1 MDDREQ
7 AVRPSIDPQRSEPM
21 ERLLGALRGRS
32 MRYPMQMRPR
42 ERHTPPRPPGPGLQ
56 RHARRRWN
64 ATLLALACTV
74 ALIGPGVAVRA
85 DTADEARSSGEG
97 RAPETFDLLMARF
110 AASKGVRAR
119 FQETRTLALLAEPI
133 ETRGTLYFSP
143 PDRLARVTTYPG
155 HSRVVV
161 RGTRVGFTDE
171 TGHREVDLADSEL
184 ARALVGNLAVLL
196 RGDLVEVRKRYHVD
210 YHAADARWVLV
221 LQPRN
226 RALKAVIERM
236 RVQGTDGDLTSI
248 ETLDTNGDATVTRL
262 LEVESGLDLSGDDVF
277 SLEPSGVAE

>member
-1 MDDREQ
+1 MDDLEP
-7 AVRPSIDPQRSEPM
+7 AIRPIDPQRSEPM
-21 ERLLGALRGRS
+21 ERLPGALRGRS
-32 MRYPMQMRPR
+32 MRYPMRMRPR
-42 ERHTPPRPPGPGLQ
+42 EPHVPPCPSGRDFQP
-56 RHARRRWN
+56 HAYRRWD
-64 ATLLALACTV
+64 AALLALVCTV
-74 ALIGPGVAVRA
+74 AFIGPGAAVRA
-85 DTADEARSSGEG
+85 DSADEPRSSGEG
-97 RAPETFDLLMARF
+97 RAPATLDLLMARF

-119 FQETRTLALLAEPI
+119 FQETRTLDLLAEPI

-143 PDRLARVTTYPG
+143 PDRLARITTFPG

-196 RGDLVEVRKRYHVD
+196 RGDLVEVRKRFHVD
-210 YHAADARWVLV
+210 YHAADARWELV

-226 RALKAVIERM
+226 RALQAVIERM
-236 RVQGTDGDLTSI
+236 RVQGTNGDVTSI
-248 ETLDTNGDATVTRL
+248 ETLDTNGDATVTRFL
-262 LEVESGLDLSGDDVF
+262 DVESGLDLSGDDVF